1 MMMSYDKSLEILKKS
16 CSSLKE
22 TGAEKTACDL
32 SHSKTHELNVDGG
45 EISLF
50 RTIFNTELT
59 LTVIKDARKGTMT
72 TNRTDE
78 ASIRETVQETYD
90 IALSSEKDPAYDIS
104 GHNIM
109 KTELSGDEPDADRMY
124 ERLKEFTADVRQKY
138 PEVILEQAI
147 LDYKVLTRH
156 YKNSNSA
163 DLYHERGFYE
173 FTVMF
178 SAKREAKSS
187 SFNYVNVT
195 MNDLS
200 RPLFDIG
207 GVDRLIGEAPFLIET
222 KPFPG
227 KCVGQIIVTPECL
240 MDFIMF
246 LSSHLS
252 DRAMITRT
260 SFLKDSLGK
269 GVASPLVTLRSL
281 PLDPSM
287 AGGYA
292 ITHDGFPAENLT
304 LVEKGVLKSYLLSL
318 YGAVK
323 CNLDRASNNGY
334 FYVLEPGD
342 DSLDAMIGR
351 VKKGLLL
358 TRFSGGNPGENG
370 DFSGVAKNSF
380 LIENGEIKQGLSE
393 TMISG
398 NIKDLFQNI
407 TAVSRETNDSGHSRI
422 PWVLT
427 EGITI
432 SGK

>member
-1 MMMSYDKSLEILKKS
+1 MMMSYEKSTEILNKS
-16 CSSLKE
+16 CLSLKE

-59 LTVIKDARKGTMT
+59 LTVIKDAKKGTMT

-78 ASIRETVQETYD
+78 ASVSETVQETHD

-104 GHNIM
+104 EKNMM
-109 KTELSGDEPDADRMY
+109 KKELAGGDPDADRMY
-124 ERLKEFTADVRQKY
+124 ERLTEFTASVRARY
-138 PEVILEQAI
+138 PEIILEQAI

-156 YKNSNSA
+156 YKNSNGA

-178 SAKREAKSS
+178 SAKRGEKSS

-200 RPLFDIG
+200 RPLFDVG
-207 GVDRLIGEAPFLIET
+207 GVNRLIGEAPHLIET
-222 KPFPG
+222 RPFPG
-227 KCVGQIIVTPECL
+227 KCVGQIIITPECL
-240 MDFIMF
+240 LDFIMF

-269 GVASPLVTLRSL
+269 DVASPLVTLRSL
-281 PLDPSM
+281 PLDSSM

-292 ITHDGFPAENLT
+292 ITQDGFPAENMT
-304 LVEKGVLKSYLLSL
+304 LIEKGVLKSYLLSQ

-323 CNLDRASNNGY
+323 CNLDRAASNGY
-334 FYVLEPGD
+334 FYVLEPGK

-351 VKKGLLL
+351 VQKGLLL

-380 LIENGEIKQGLSE
+380 LIENGEISHGLSE

-407 TAVSRETNDSGHSRI
+407 TAVSAEVNDTGHSRI
-422 PWVLT
+422 PWALT
-427 EGITI
+427 DGITI

>member
-1 MMMSYDKSLEILKKS
+1 MMMSYEKSLEILNKS
-16 CSSLKE
+16 CLSLKA

-32 SHSKTHELNVDGG
+32 SYSKTHELNVDGG

-59 LTVIKDARKGTMT
+59 LAVIKDAKKGTMT

-78 ASIRETVQETYD
+78 DSISETVQETYD

-104 GHNIM
+104 EQNIM
-109 KTELSGDEPDADRMY
+109 KKELSGDEPDADLMY
-124 ERLKEFTADVRQKY
+124 ERLKEFTVHVREKY
-138 PEVILEQAI
+138 PAVIMEQAI

-156 YKNSNSA
+156 HKNSNGA

-178 SAKREAKSS
+178 SAKKGEKSS
-187 SFNYVNVT
+187 SFNYANVA

-200 RPLFDIG
+200 SPLLDMG
-207 GVDRLIGEAPFLIET
+207 GVNRLMGEAPRLIET

-240 MDFIMF
+240 LDFIMF

-269 GVASPLVTLRSL
+269 DVASPLVTLRSL
-281 PLDPSM
+281 PLDPCM

-292 ITHDGFPAENLT
+292 ITRDGFPADNLT
-304 LVEKGVLKSYLLSL
+304 LIEKGVLKSYLLSQ
-318 YGAVK
+318 YGAAK
-323 CNLDRASNNGY
+323 CKMDRAASNGY
-334 FYVLEPGD
+334 FYVLDPGH
-342 DSLDAMIGR
+342 DSLDAMVRR
-351 VKKGLLL
+351 VEKGLLL

-380 LIENGEIKQGLSE
+380 LIENGQIKHGLSE

-398 NIKDLFQNI
+398 NIKGLFQNI
-407 TAVSRETNDSGHSRI
+407 TAVSEDVNDSGHSRI

-427 EGITI
+427 DGITI

>member
-1 MMMSYDKSLEILKKS
+1 MKMSYEKSTEILNKSCHSLEA
-16 CSSLKE
+16 

-32 SHSKTHELNVDGG
+32 SHSMTHELNVDGG

-50 RTIFNTELT
+50 RTIFDTELT
-59 LTVIKDARKGTMT
+59 LTVIKDDKKGTMT

-78 ASIRETVQETYD
+78 DSVRETVRETYD

-104 GHNIM
+104 EKN
-109 KTELSGDEPDADRMY
+109 TLRREAAGDGPDADRMY
-124 ERLKEFTADVRQKY
+124 ERLKEFTSDVKAAY
-138 PEVILEQAI
+138 PSVILEQAI

-156 YKNSNSA
+156 YKNSNEA

-173 FTVMF
+173 FTLMF
-178 SAKREAKSS
+178 SAKKGEKSS
-187 SFNYVNVT
+187 SFNFADVT

-200 RPLFDIG
+200 HPLLEAG
-207 GVDRLIGEAPFLIET
+207 GVKRLIGEAPHLIDT

-227 KCVGQIIVTPECL
+227 KCIGEIVMTPECL
-240 MDFIMF
+240 LDFIMF

-252 DRAMITRT
+252 DRAMITGT
-260 SFLKDSLGK
+260 SFLKDALGEE
-269 GVASPLVTLRSL
+269 VASPLVTLKSL

-292 ITHDGFPAENLT
+292 ITQDGFPAENLT
-304 LVEKGVLKSYLLSL
+304 LIEKGVLKSYLLSQ
-318 YGAVK
+318 YGAAK
-323 CNLDRASNNGY
+323 CNRERAANNGR
-334 FYVLEPGD
+334 FYLLEPGR
-342 DSLDAMIGR
+342 DSMESMIR
-351 VKKGLLL
+351 SVKKGLLL

-380 LIENGEIKQGLSE
+380 LIENGEIKNGLSE

-398 NIKDLFQNI
+398 NVKELFRNIK
-407 TAVSRETNDSGHSRI
+407 AVSAEVSDSGHSRL
-422 PWVLT
+422 PWALT
-427 EGITI
+427 DQITI